1 MHRRKSAS
9 RQSLEPNC
17 GNAQPSARKRSG
29 QGKRFISDGE
39 IFRDG
44 AIIEPVAGSAGAG
57 KPDLLLW
64 TRSKAKVGSRVEH
77 GGCVYEAAEL
87 PPSLYRATRFPS
99 HCRDYGSA
107 RSLFDSMSDLSNRYL
122 DLPELVCSPPFPSAP
137 GWLIA
142 CRSRQL

>member
-1 MHRRKSAS
+1 
-9 RQSLEPNC
+9 
-17 GNAQPSARKRSG
+17 
-29 QGKRFISDGE
+29 
-39 IFRDG
+39 
-44 AIIEPVAGSAGAG
+44 
-57 KPDLLLW
+57 LLW
-64 TRSKAKVGSRVEH
+64 TRSKAKVGPRVEH
-77 GGCVYEAAEL
+77 GGCIYEVAEL